1 MISGIKDLLIKAIR
15 DSISSLSEKIKL
27 IKKFKFLK

>member
-27 IKKFKFLK
+27 IKNLNS